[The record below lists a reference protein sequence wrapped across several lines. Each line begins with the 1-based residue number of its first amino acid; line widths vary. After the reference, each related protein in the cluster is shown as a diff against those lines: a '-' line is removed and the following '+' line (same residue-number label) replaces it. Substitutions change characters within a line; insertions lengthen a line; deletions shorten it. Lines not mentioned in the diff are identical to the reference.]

1 LAEVALVQFG
11 RDQESSL
18 PFESYRIM

>member
-11 RDQESSL
+11 GDQ
-18 PFESYRIM
+18 